1 MRDPDGSQL
10 TSYFP
15 QNRISPQLQV
25 FLRNKKI
32 NFLVFKKTFFT
43 SRARH
48 LAGEKKVFLKTSVTA
63 TQLLTTIRANQD
75 TFLPH
80 PHPLPPTTTTDPN
93 PNSKPSPNP

>member
-1 MRDPDGSQL
+1 MRDPDGTQL
-10 TSYFP
+10 TPNFP

-48 LAGEKKVFLKTSVTA
+48 LAGEKNVFLKTSVTA
-63 TQLLTTIRANQD
+63 RQLLTTIRADQG
-75 TFLPH
+75 TFLSP
-80 PHPLPPTTTTDPN
+80 PPTPNTNPN
-93 PNSKPSPNP
+93 PNSKSSSNP